1 MSESIL
7 SKGEYIAETESDIE
21 ELLKD
26 TLLNNYKNQIF
37 AWKLNAEFKRSYKE
51 SFLYNR
57 ALFLS
62 SNSCLLIKNEGN
74 EKIAISGLKES
85 AEIYEYLSDLND
97 IHEKYDKEYL
107 ILKSALC
114 YDLSGYQANAFCV
127 ASRLESL
134 ILESKTDSI
143 NVDLD
148 NLIIEQIILILLKK
162 IPLAQSKLRIYK
174 NNDLGF
180 LLFKEALNNWY
191 NYILK
196 LHEGNFTESFNKAY
210 KYFLNIGNTYL
221 SHLIFLLKTR
231 VVLFQYR
238 SISKNLNQYDFIK
251 NSSNWRKYIKLLAYD
266 YYSNNSIK
274 EIDKRKSI
282 FELWTSQLRAM
293 EGGLIAKDENFV
305 VQMPTS
311 AGKTFIAELSILK
324 YLIKHPKKK
333 CVYVAP
339 FRALTSE
346 KEVELAK
353 YFSKMG
359 YSVSAL
365 SGSYEIDEFQDLILS
380 ETDLLIATPEKIDLL
395 LRINPD
401 FFNDISFMV
410 VDEGHIIGDYST
422 RATLLEFLIIRL
434 KIKIPELKTL
444 FISAVMPSENA
455 NEYSIWLSGKEENVL
470 RSLLYKDSYVN
481 EEWEPTRKLISYF
494 KWEGKNG
501 NITFENVLT
510 EDEETKTS
518 IGAKLYSYIID
529 KEFSSNF
536 PIKKTKKHAAATLA
550 FKLSEEGNTLVFCA
564 QVPRIKS
571 VATSFLELLSNID
584 IDKRP
589 SRFKKNKKKESSYYA
604 KIWYG
609 KESYITKCI
618 NLGVGIHYGDMPEQV
633 RNAVETDF
641 RKGLLTVLLSTN
653 TIGQGLNFPIKNLI
667 FYETMIGRNVEAG
680 ENIYIQKRDFWNIV
694 GRAGRAG
701 KETEGKIV
709 FIINSA
715 NDQKKY
721 DEFINKDNIE
731 NADSLFFSVVEALY
745 EERISKPDL
754 NRLLSTLSETYLL
767 DLMTEEIIG
776 TDYEEVIEKIID
788 NSLFKVQLDKRSF
801 DLKPLRKGFKRIFKS
816 IEDEASFKQLQIY
829 KTTGFSLKSNLNI
842 DKYIDDN
849 IDSLKGFVKEDNFL
863 KIIKSFLKLLSE
875 NDIDE
880 MHDYKLDKFVIKPS
894 DFYGIIKQWI
904 SGKSINKILKKW
916 IKEEREIVQFH
927 IFVSKAL
934 YYLYP
939 WGISSFISILAFKL
953 NKEVR
958 DLPENIKSL
967 SSYLKFGLND
977 STSCLC
983 RSLGIKGREVS
994 KYLYE
999 SSNNLEGKE
1008 FIVWLSNLT
1017 NPEID
1022 HFDLSKF
1029 DKQNIRNVSLKLTPN
1044 SYRELPIS
1052 FSFKLKGTS
1061 YNLNMRK
1068 NSKSVEVNEYLT
1080 YKRDLTNKFD
1090 PYAILLFSDE
1100 NKIGYIPREYAKF
1113 LSAEIEIEESK
1124 YSIRVLNI
1132 SSKENHNEIEVEMIK
1147 SS

>member
-1 MSESIL
+1 MSKRML
-7 SKGEYIAETESDIE
+7 SKSDYITETESDIE

-26 TLLNNYKNQIF
+26 TLLSNYKNQIF

-62 SNSCLLIKNEGN
+62 SNSCLLINNEGN
-74 EKIAISGLKES
+74 GKIAISGLKES

-97 IHEKYDKEYL
+97 INEKYDREYL

-127 ASRLESL
+127 ASRLDSL
-134 ILESKTDSI
+134 VLKSETELI
-143 NVDLD
+143 NVEID
-148 NLIIEQIILILLKK
+148 NLIIEQVILILLKK
-162 IPLAQSKLRIYK
+162 IPLAQSKLQLYK
-174 NNDLGF
+174 NDDLGF
-180 LLFKEALNNWY
+180 LLFKKALNSWY
-191 NYILK
+191 SYILK
-196 LHEGNFTESFNKAY
+196 LDESNFIRQFDDAY

-231 VVLFQYR
+231 VLLFENR
-238 SISKNLNQYDFIK
+238 SIFNNLNQYEFIE
-251 NSSNWRKYIKLLAYD
+251 SSKNWRKYIKLLAYD
-266 YYSNNSIK
+266 YYTNNRIK

-282 FELWTSQLRAM
+282 FELWTSQLRAI

-305 VQMPTS
+305 IQMPTS

-324 YLIKHPKKK
+324 YLIKYPKKK
-333 CVYVAP
+333 CIYIAP

-346 KEVELAK
+346 KEIELAK

-365 SGSYEIDEFQDLILS
+365 SGSYEVDEFQDLILS
-380 ETDLLIATPEKIDLL
+380 ETDILIATPEKIDLL
-395 LRINPD
+395 LRLNPN

-455 NEYSIWLSGKEENVL
+455 NEYAIWLSGKEENVL
-470 RSLLYKDSYVN
+470 RSLLHKESPIN

-494 KWEGKNG
+494 EWEGKKG
-501 NITFENVLT
+501 NITFQNVIR
-510 EDEETKTS
+510 EDEETK
-518 IGAKLYSYIID
+518 IKYGAKLYSFIVE
-529 KEFSSNF
+529 KEFSNRF
-536 PIKKTKKHAAATLA
+536 PLKNNKPQSAATLA
-550 FKLSEEGNTLVFCA
+550 YKLSEEGNTLVFCA

-571 VATSFLELLSNID
+571 VATAFLKLLSNIE
-584 IDKRP
+584 KEQKP
-589 SRFKKNKKKESSYYA
+589 SRFIENETKESSYYA
-604 KIWYG
+604 DIWYG
-609 KESYITKCI
+609 NDSYITQSI
-618 NLGVGIHYGDMPEQV
+618 NLGIGIHYGDMPEQV
-633 RNAVETDF
+633 RNAVESDF

-667 FYETMIGRNVEAG
+667 FYETQIGRNLETE

-701 KETEGKIV
+701 KETEGNIV
-709 FIINSA
+709 FIINSST
-715 NDQKKY
+715 DKRKY
-721 DEFINKDNIE
+721 KEFINKDNIE
-731 NADSLFFSVVEALY
+731 NANSLFFSVAEALFKG
-745 EERISKPDL
+745 RISGPKLDD
-754 NRLLSTLSETYLL
+754 LLSILSETYLL

-776 TDYEEVIEKIID
+776 TDYQELIEKIIN
-788 NSLFKVQLDKRSF
+788 NSLFKVQLDKRDF
-801 DLKPLRKGFKRIFKS
+801 DVEPLKNGFNKIFKS
-816 IEDEASFKQLQIY
+816 IEEKATFKQLQIY
-829 KTTGFSLKSNLNI
+829 KTTGFSLKSNLVI
-842 DKYIDDN
+842 DEFIDHN
-849 IDSLKGFVKEDNFL
+849 IDSLKGFVREDNYL
-863 KIIKSFLKLLSE
+863 NIIKCFLRLLSE

-880 MHDYKLDKFVIKPS
+880 MNDYKLDKFVTKPS
-894 DFYGIIKQWI
+894 DFYDIIEDWVV
-904 SGKSINKILKKW
+904 GNSINEILEKWKLKKM
-916 IKEEREIVQFH
+916 EIVQFH

-953 NKEVR
+953 NKSVKE
-958 DLPENIKSL
+958 LPENIKSL
-967 SSYLKFGLND
+967 SSYLKFGLNEP
-977 STSCLC
+977 TSCLC

-994 KYLYE
+994 IFLYQ
-999 SSNNLEGKE
+999 SSNKLEGKV

-1017 NPEID
+1017 NLEID
-1022 HFDLSKF
+1022 TFALSRF

-1044 SYRELPIS
+1044 SYREIPEV
-1052 FSFKLKGTS
+1052 FNFKIQGS
-1061 YNLNMRK
+1061 EYNDYMSH
-1068 NSKSVEVNEYLT
+1068 NSKSVVINDFLS
-1080 YKRDLTNKFD
+1080 YKRDDKNEYD
-1090 PYAILLFSDE
+1090 PYAILVHNDGKEL
-1100 NKIGYIPREYAKF
+1100 GYIPREYAKL

-1124 YSIRVLNI
+1124 YDIRVVNVFAF
-1132 SSKENHNEIEVEMIK
+1132 ENYNEIEVEMNK